1 MWLLHQLSF
10 FNHWSY
16 NPFASRRR
24 TAVLAITGPS
34 RISEGD
40 DSASCFWSFWYVIV
54 FIVLYYIFLDHFVG
68 IWNVFVI
75 WDKDLIVTPSISS
88 VWLYEFL
95 NEKENVGLNKSF
107 STPNAHTLWINA
119 WISSKVAPVKPPSS
133 IKLNVTHSSVA
144 LKNKYPP
151 SPVKWETLFEL
162 FLLCCTTNIAGTFR
176 HECWKRWNFFL
187 ALPKTGL

>member
-1 MWLLHQLSF
+1 MHPQPTMWLLHQLNF

-24 TAVLAITGPS
+24 TAVLAITGPI

-40 DSASCFWSFWYVIV
+40 DPASCFWSFWYVIV

-107 STPNAHTLWINA
+107 STHNAHTLWITA

-133 IKLNVTHSSVA
+133 IKLNVSYFCCVVQPVLLVHEHSDTNVGRGGA
-144 LKNKYPP
+144 L
-151 SPVKWETLFEL
+151 
-162 FLLCCTTNIAGTFR
+162 
-176 HECWKRWNFFL
+176 L